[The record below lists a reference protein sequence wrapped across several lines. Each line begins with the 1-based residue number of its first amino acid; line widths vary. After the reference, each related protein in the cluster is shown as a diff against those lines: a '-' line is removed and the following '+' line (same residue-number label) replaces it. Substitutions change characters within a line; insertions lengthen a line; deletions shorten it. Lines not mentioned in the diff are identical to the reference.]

1 MMANLKRWTLA
12 DSEEM
17 YNVAGW
23 GKGYFGINSRGHMT
37 MFPGGNTDPG
47 GDSSRAELP
56 PGGGG
61 GGPRSVGGGIDIK
74 ALVDDALSK
83 GLSLPLLIRF
93 SDILADRVRCFYQAF
108 AAARAAH
115 GYQGR
120 FQGVYPMKVNQQRL
134 VVEAVVRFGAG
145 QGMGLEVG
153 SKAELHGALAV
164 LEAPGAMIVCNGYKD
179 PGYIRLAL
187 MAQKLG
193 KRIFLVVEK
202 LSELE
207 TILQISSSENIDPLL
222 GVRVRLV
229 TTGSGRW
236 EDSGGDHSKFGLAS
250 WELMEAVERLRS
262 AGKLEHLKMLHAH
275 IGSQI
280 TNIRK
285 VTEAAREL
293 GRYYVELRRMG
304 CPVDTVDLGGGV
316 GVDYD
321 GTCSIHGFSTN
332 YTELDYAHEV
342 VGVLGAICRDE
353 DVPQPHIVCESGR
366 ALTAHHS
373 MLAINVLEAGSLV
386 HPFAPIGGH
395 PLGGQASVSSGQ
407 PKGGAKPPDEAE
419 AKMAAL
425 LAGLNAKTISAH
437 WSEAQHLRDE
447 SNHRFDMGLLTLSQR
462 ARIDMA
468 FWAVARRVERLKHR
482 LKRVPE
488 ELDSLEA
495 LLADKYFCNFSVF
508 QSLPDAWAIH
518 QEFPVVPLHRLGER
532 PTRNGVLQD
541 ITCDSDGRLI
551 GYIGPSGQ
559 RDSLPLHPFHPG
571 EPYYLGIF
579 LTGAYQEILGDL
591 HNLYG
596 DTHAI
601 HVRCTGDGGWEYEQ
615 IIAAESVAR
624 VLEYVQFGREGLTG
638 AIERQVTQAVAAGTM
653 TAPEGEAFREIYAHG
668 LDRPTYLDGGR
679 EEKPARIEAKDDF
692 KAG

>member
-1 MMANLKRWTLA
+1 MANLKRWTLA
-12 DSEEM
+12 DSEEL

-23 GKGYFGINSRGHMT
+23 GQGYFGINSQGHMT
-37 MFPGGNTDPG
+37 MAPGGNAAPG
-47 GDSSRAELP
+47 GDAARAVLP
-56 PGGGG
+56 AGGSGEAL
-61 GGPRSVGGGIDIK
+61 RAVGRGIDIK
-74 ALVDDALSK
+74 ALVDDAVSR

-93 SDILADRVRCFYQAF
+93 SDILADRVRRFHQGF

-120 FQGVYPMKVNQQRL
+120 FQGVYPMKVNQQRQ
-134 VVEAVVRFGAG
+134 VVEAVVRFGAEH
-145 QGMGLEVG
+145 GMGLEVG
-153 SKAELHGALAV
+153 SKAELHAALAA

-187 MAQKLG
+187 LAQKLG

-207 TILQISSSENIDPLL
+207 TILQISSSENLAPLL
-222 GVRVRLV
+222 GARVRLV

-285 VTEAAREL
+285 VTEAAREI

-304 CPVDTVDLGGGV
+304 CPVDTVDLGGGI

-321 GTCSIHGFSTN
+321 GTRSIHGFSAN
-332 YTELDYAHEV
+332 YTEWDYAHEV
-342 VGVLGAICRDE
+342 VGVLGEICRNE
-353 DVPQPHIVCESGR
+353 NVSQPHIVCESGR

-373 MLAINVLEAGSLV
+373 MLAIDVLEAGSLV
-386 HPFAPIGGH
+386 NPFAPIGGH
-395 PLGGQASVSSGQ
+395 VSAPSGQ
-407 PKGGAKPPDEAE
+407 SKGGVEQPDEAE
-419 AKMAAL
+419 VKMAAL

-437 WSEAQHLRDE
+437 WAEAQHLRDE
-447 SNHRFDMGLLTLSQR
+447 TNHRFDMGLLALSRR
-462 ARIDMA
+462 ARIDQA

-495 LLADKYFCNFSVF
+495 LMADKYFCNFSVF

-518 QEFPVVPLHRLGER
+518 QEFPVAPLHRLDER

-559 RDSLPLHPFHPG
+559 RDSLPLHSFHPG

-601 HVRCTGDGGWEYEQ
+601 HVRCAGDGGWEYEQ
-615 IIAAESVAR
+615 IIGAESVAR
-624 VLEYVQFGREGLTG
+624 VLETVQFGREGLTG
-638 AIERQVTQAVAAGTM
+638 AIERQVAQAVTTGTM
-653 TAPEGEAFREIYAHG
+653 TAAEGEAFREIYARG
-668 LDRPTYLDGGR
+668 LDMPTYLDGGR
-679 EEKPARIEAKDDF
+679 EEKLARIEDTGNTR
-692 KAG
+692 AG

>member
-12 DSEEM
+12 DSEEL
-17 YNVAGW
+17 YNINGW
-23 GKGYFGINSRGHMT
+23 GKGYFGINSQGHMT
-37 MFPGGNTDPG
+37 MFPDGEGA
-47 GDSSRAELP
+47 RAALP
-56 PGGGG
+56 AGGGG
-61 GGPRSVGGGIDIK
+61 EATRPAGRGMDIK
-74 ALVDDALSK
+74 ALVDDAVSR

-93 SDILADRVRCFYQAF
+93 SDILEHRVRRFHQAF
-108 AAARAAH
+108 AAARATH

-120 FQGVYPMKVNQQRL
+120 FQGVYPMKVNQQRQ

-145 QGMGLEVG
+145 HGMGLEVG
-153 SKAELHGALAV
+153 SKAELHAALAV
-164 LEAPGAMIVCNGYKD
+164 LDAPGATIVCNGYKD

-187 MAQKLG
+187 LAQKLG

-202 LSELE
+202 LSELDI
-207 TILQISSSENIDPLL
+207 ILQIASSENITPLL
-222 GVRVRLV
+222 GARLRLV

-250 WELMEAVERLRS
+250 WELMEAVQRLRA
-262 AGKLEHLKMLHAH
+262 AGKLAHLKMLHAH

-304 CPVDTVDLGGGV
+304 CPLDTVDMGGGL

-321 GTCSIHGFSTN
+321 GTRSIHGFSAN
-332 YTELDYAHEV
+332 YSEWDYAHEV
-342 VGVLGAICRDE
+342 VGVLGEICRNE
-353 DVPQPHIVCESGR
+353 DVPEPHIVCESGR

-373 MLAINVLEAGSLV
+373 MLAIDVLEAGSLV
-386 HPFAPIGGH
+386 HPAPPFGGQITAPIGGH
-395 PLGGQASVSSGQ
+395 ISALSGQ
-407 PKGGAKPPDEAE
+407 SKGGEEPSSEAE
-419 AKMAAL
+419 VKMAAL
-425 LAGLNAKTISAH
+425 LAGLNANTLSAH
-437 WSEAQHLRDE
+437 WAEAQHLREE
-447 SNHRFDMGLLTLSQR
+447 SNHRFEMGLLALSQR
-462 ARIDMA
+462 ARIDQA

-482 LKRVPE
+482 LKRAPE
-488 ELDSLEA
+488 ELDSLES

-551 GYIGPSGQ
+551 SYIGPSGQ

-571 EPYYLGIF
+571 QPYYLGIF

-601 HVRCTGDGGWEYEQ
+601 HVRSTGDGGWEYEQ
-615 IIAAESVAR
+615 IIGAESVAR

-638 AIERQVTQAVAAGTM
+638 SIGQQVARAVASGTM
-653 TAPEGEAFREIYAHG
+653 TASEGEAFREIYARG

-679 EEKPARIEAKDDF
+679 EEKPALIEDAETTR
-692 KAG
+692 AG